1 MKTQSKTD
9 WERVKREA
17 AADAP
22 VEFDPE
28 AELPNP
34 NDAAAVKAAW
44 DEGGVTRRGRPPVAV
59 KRPTLNMRIDAD
71 VLAHLRG
78 LGRGWQT
85 KVNAL
90 LRDAVNHG
98 KL

>member
-1 MKTQSKTD
+1 MKTQNKTD

-22 VEFDPE
+22 VAFDPE
-28 AELPNP
+28 AELYNP
-34 NDAAAVKAAW
+34 NDATAVKAAW
-44 DEGGVTRRGRPPVAV
+44 DEGGVTRRGRPPVTV